1 MPDSLLT
8 FRDYLTQFG
17 YLVSGSPGYEDIQ
30 QGESAGGIADLFQ
43 PDRRRRKQRLIDSAE
58 QMRPAYDDYVK
69 KANKQ
74 IIDAALVPTTAGQ
87 LDPSLALGTLGP
99 EAYGMRPIEG
109 PPPMWGVPLAPPAN
123 TTGMPLEALM
133 AKGAQTSQ
141 RMTPEERI
149 QIEAMQ
155 LPGPTTGEMQLQLA
169 TERQGRPLQPVRLQ
183 GPGEA
188 TKELYPTLLEP
199 DRPLT
204 LPQRLRAAQLQE
216 AQMQGTLYAPGG
228 PVPTSLQAERE
239 RTAMTAAQPQSP
251 MGKLLA
257 DLSRTAPNSKQAGLL
272 LQQIEAQLDP
282 EALQTFKGSLELA
295 GIVPGTNEYQTA
307 VTNYVKKLSTPQPLV
322 DIKLGESL
330 AKEIGPQMAESRN
343 AAMGAIETLDAVGRA
358 RTALKKGL
366 VTLGPTATIR
376 QKINQ
381 VSQIMGMAGKDDE
394 ERLVNTRNV
403 MRSLAQFSLAARK
416 QLKGQGQ
423 VSDFEGKLIVKAESG
438 EIDDMTIPELKSFL
452 YVTDRLAHRQY
463 ALHQFNLSKMR
474 ANEKLRE
481 VAPFYEVPEVAPIEI
496 ESDADRDQVPSGTE
510 YIDPTGTKR
519 RKP

>member
-1 MPDSLLT
+1 MALTAEQLADLRAAYPYFDADPEYPFLAEKNLLAKQRGFESFETPPVWTQLRRTLFGLTKQEDTFVRAQEKALLPFRQEQELKAKLGALASTMPST
-8 FRDYLTQFG
+8 
-17 YLVSGSPGYEDIQ
+17 
-30 QGESAGGIADLFQ
+30 AGGLE
-43 PDRRRRKQRLIDSAE
+43 S
-58 QMRPAYDDYVK
+58 
-69 KANKQ
+69 
-74 IIDAALVPTTAGQ
+74 

-99 EAYGMRPIEG
+99 SAYGMRPIEMSPVG
-109 PPPMWGVPLAPPAN
+109 PLGAPQAPQPSMEELLAQS
-123 TTGMPLEALM
+123 
-133 AKGAQTSQ
+133 AQTPERVSVADRARLASAGPDWRQ
-141 RMTPEERI
+141 R
-149 QIEAMQ
+149 Q
-155 LPGPTTGEMQLQLA
+155 LPQIN
-169 TERQGRPLQPVRLQ
+169 
-183 GPGEA
+183 
-188 TKELYPTLLEP
+188 TLLEP
-199 DRPLT
+199 TQPLT
-204 LPQRLRAAQLQE
+204 MPQRLRAAQLQE
-216 AQMQGTLYAPGG
+216 AQLKGTLYVPGG

-239 RTAMTAAQPQSP
+239 RTAMTAGAPQSP

-282 EALQTFKGSLELA
+282 EALQTFKGALELA
-295 GIVPGTNEYQTA
+295 GILPGTKDYQTA

-322 DIKLGESL
+322 DINLGGSL
-330 AKEIGPQMAESRN
+330 AKEIGPQMVESRN

-438 EIDDMTIPELKSFL
+438 EIDEMTIPELTSFL
-452 YVTDRLAHRQY
+452 KVTDRLARRQY

-496 ESDADRDQVPSGTE
+496 ESDADLDQVPSGTE